1 MDDGGGFGFASAQ
14 DCATLCLQTDGC
26 LTFSYNVDFGE
37 LCDLYG
43 NTLAE
48 GDFDA
53 GEEGG
58 VPFYDADCFVC
69 SAQATSPKKRGLK
82 RV

>member
-1 MDDGGGFGFASAQ
+1 M
-14 DCATLCLQTDGC
+14 
-26 LTFSYNVDFGE
+26 
-37 LCDLYG
+37 YG

-58 VPFYDADCFVC
+58 VPFYDADCFIC
-69 SAQATSPKKRGLK
+69 SVATTPIDKRRLRRG
-82 RV
+82 